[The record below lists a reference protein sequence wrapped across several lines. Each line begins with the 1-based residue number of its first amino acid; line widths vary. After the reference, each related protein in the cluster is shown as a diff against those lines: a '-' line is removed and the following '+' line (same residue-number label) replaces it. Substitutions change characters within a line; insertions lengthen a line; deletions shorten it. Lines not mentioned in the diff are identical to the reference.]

1 MRKQSRR
8 PLTMLAALAGLALAG
23 PAWSAEVPPALDGE
37 TGVLHVV
44 GSLTESPC
52 RLEMASAWQ
61 AVDMGNTASAEL
73 HQAGDQGRA
82 VPVQFRL
89 RDCQAVTARNR
100 DDRTGSLL
108 WSQNQPAVAVRFTA
122 PVDPYNPQLV
132 AVAGTSG
139 LALRLKDEYGRDVRP
154 GSRGAP
160 LLLNPGQDTLTY
172 TLAPVRT
179 AAPLRAGA
187 WHALINMGLEYD

>member
-1 MRKQSRR
+1 MIKKVGC
-8 PLTMLAALAGLALAG
+8 PFTVLTGLILAGSAL
-23 PAWSAEVPPALDGE
+23 SAEVPPVLDGE
-37 TGVLHVV
+37 TGVLHVH

-61 AVDMGNTASAEL
+61 AVNLGNTSSAL
-73 HQAGDQGRA
+73 LQQAGDQGQT

-89 RDCQAVTARNR
+89 RDCQAITARNR
-100 DDRTGSLL
+100 DDRTGNLL
-108 WSQNQPAVAVRFTA
+108 WSHNQPAVSVRFTA
-122 PVDPYNPQLV
+122 PVDPYNPQLM
-132 AVAGTSG
+132 AVTGTSG

-154 GSRGAP
+154 GSRGVP

-179 AAPLRAGA
+179 AAPLRAGT
-187 WHALINMGLEYD
+187 WHALINVGLEYD